1 MDNLDQALKEL
12 GVKIG
17 FDIALDE
24 HGSCTLEL
32 ADGRPLLLQERPELN
47 ELDFVVTLGEV
58 PEEVRAEVF
67 TDLLAA
73 NFYWRQTLG
82 ATLSW
87 NLDLEQV
94 TLIYPFPLADATVE
108 SLEAIF
114 PRFLELQASWKER
127 LATLIDRAQ
136 QGGDDDGGDEILP
149 GEDDGTII
157 KP

>member
-1 MDNLDQALKEL
+1 MDNLGQALKEL
-12 GVKIG
+12 GAKIG

-24 HGSCTLEL
+24 HGACTLEL
-32 ADGRPLLLQERPELN
+32 KDGRPLVLQERPALN
-47 ELDFVVTLGEV
+47 ELDFVATLGEV
-58 PEEVRAEVF
+58 PEEARAEVF

-87 NLDLEQV
+87 NLELGQV
-94 TLIYPFPLADATVE
+94 ALIYPFPLADATPE

-114 PRFLELQASWKER
+114 SRFLELQAAWKER
-127 LATLIDRAQ
+127 LNALVNDIPQDEAA
-136 QGGDDDGGDEILP
+136 DDVLPDE
-149 GEDDGTII
+149 GDGTII

>member
-1 MDNLDQALKEL
+1 MDNLGQALKEL
-12 GVKIG
+12 GAKIG

-24 HGSCTLEL
+24 HGTCTLEL
-32 ADGRPLLLQERPELN
+32 DDGRPLLLQERPELN
-47 ELDFVVTLGEV
+47 ELDFVVTLGKV
-58 PEEVRAEVF
+58 PEEDRAEVF

-94 TLIYPFPLADATVE
+94 ALIYPLPLADATAE

-114 PRFLELQASWKER
+114 SRFLELQAAWKER
-127 LATLIDRAQ
+127 LAALVDGVPQ
-136 QGGDDDGGDEILP
+136 DDDSSDILP
-149 GEDDGTII
+149 EDGDGTII

>member
-12 GVKIG
+12 GAKIG
-17 FDIALDE
+17 FEIALDE

-94 TLIYPFPLADATVE
+94 TLIYPLPLDDATAE

>member
-12 GVKIG
+12 GAKIG

-24 HGSCTLEL
+24 HGTCTLEL
-32 ADGRPLLLQERPELN
+32 DDGRPLLLQERPELN

-58 PEEVRAEVF
+58 PEEDRAEVF

-94 TLIYPFPLADATVE
+94 TLIYPFPLADATAE

-114 PRFLELQASWKER
+114 SRFLELQAAWKER
-127 LATLIDRAQ
+127 LAALVDGVPQ
-136 QGGDDDGGDEILP
+136 NDDSGDSLPEDG
-149 GEDDGTII
+149 DGAII